1 MQIIFRKSLYCV
13 VPFSPLN
20 FPSPSSNTLGIY
32 PFGKNTTAT
41 SVSLLLAQ
49 CLSAFRMLLGVFV
62 SAAAISK
69 R

>member
-41 SVSLLLAQ
+41 SLAPP
-49 CLSAFRMLLGVFV
+49 
-62 SAAAISK
+62 
-69 R
+69 